1 LRAILKIF
9 KTQNIKSEQ
18 LVAQWRQGNVSK
30 TKTKKEKKV
39 FSWLDYP
46 SIKINDGYAKLIEDH
61 KNNTIQI
68 QNYANEIESAR
79 ITQTTTKIEKSKT
92 PLPPKSPIPPKP
104 PSPVKIKSNGETK
117 KMLTPEP
124 PPPEPE
130 KVVVAEQP
138 KEPNTKPES
147 ELVQTTTRPN
157 SGVKPI
163 SRPSTSKKTFFPNQT
178 TRIYSP
184 VANLLTNNDNTDG
197 NDISNIKR
205 PPSSS
210 QNENPD
216 SYIKN
221 ETYPQFPLNST
232 LLNES
237 NNNLDIKNGAD
248 GESMQSVE
256 SGSVSI
262 KPTLSPDSEHDNEL
276 SNGSNEKIID
286 E

>member
-1 LRAILKIF
+1 MLRAILKIF

-61 KNNTIQI
+61 KNNTIQV
-68 QNYANEIESAR
+68 QNYANEMESAK

-92 PLPPKSPIPPKP
+92 PLPPKSP
-104 PSPVKIKSNGETK
+104 SPVNIKSNGETK

-130 KVVVAEQP
+130 KVVVAKKP
-138 KEPNTKPES
+138 KEPDTKPET
-147 ELVQTTTRPN
+147 ELVQTTTRPI

-184 VANLLTNNDNTDG
+184 VANLLSNNDNTDG

-205 PPSSS
+205 PPSSA

-232 LLNES
+232 LQNES
-237 NNNLDIKNGAD
+237 NNNLEIKNGTD

-262 KPTLSPDSEHDNEL
+262 KPTLSPDSEDNEL